1 MVFDPLTVRPHNRRP
16 DTGSVMHLVCPACDT
31 AFHVDPAALGEAGR
45 SVRCARCRTTWF
57 AEPLRVAE
65 PTLAVAMTSGEAA
78 VEEPARAKHPA
89 VLPEVVPWED
99 TVVVDIDTGPPLVPG
114 NLRGEESQARKTP
127 EHDETA
133 VLRQRSMERKVRVKK
148 RQWHSRLVAV
158 TIFLAAVVVGA
169 LGSRS
174 TVVRA
179 VPVLAGL
186 YAAVG
191 LSVNLR
197 GLEFNGVKTTREMQD
212 GIPVLVIAGEV
223 VNVTGHPVELP
234 RLRLGVLWPCNR
246 ELYSWTALLPR
257 SMLSEGEN
265 ISFRSRLAS
274 PPVEGREVVVRF
286 LNRSDLT
293 SGAR

>member
-1 MVFDPLTVRPHNRRP
+1 
-16 DTGSVMHLVCPACDT
+16 MHLVCPSCNT
-31 AFHVDPAALGEAGR
+31 AFLVDPAALGEAGR
-45 SVRCARCRTTWF
+45 TVRCASCRTTWF
-57 AEPLRVAE
+57 AEPLRAAE
-65 PTLAVAMTSGEAA
+65 PVLAVSMTTGDAAM
-78 VEEPARAKHPA
+78 EEPARAKHPA
-89 VLPEVVPWED
+89 VLPEVVSWED
-99 TVVVDIDTGPPLVPG
+99 TVVVDIDSGPPLAPG
-114 NLRGEESQARKTP
+114 NLRGEETPARKTP

-133 VLRQRSMERKVRVKK
+133 VLRQRSLERKARAKK
-148 RQWHSRLVAV
+148 RQGHSRLAAVA
-158 TIFLAAVVVGA
+158 IILAAVVVGT

-179 VPVLAGL
+179 VPDLAGL

-191 LSVNLR
+191 LPVNLR
-197 GLEFNGVKTTREMQD
+197 GLEFNGVQTTREMQD

-234 RLRLGVLWPCNR
+234 RLRLGVLGPGNR

-257 SMLSEGEN
+257 SILSDGEK

-274 PPVEGREVVVRF
+274 PPAEGREVVVRF

>member
-1 MVFDPLTVRPHNRRP
+1 
-16 DTGSVMHLVCPACDT
+16 MHLVCPSCDT
-31 AFHVDPAALGEAGR
+31 AFLVDPAALGEAGR

-57 AEPLRVAE
+57 AEPLRAIE
-65 PTLAVAMTSGEAA
+65 PALADAMTTGDAA
-78 VEEPARAKHPA
+78 MKQPASAKPPA
-89 VLPEVVPWED
+89 VLPEVVAWDD
-99 TVVVDIDTGPPLVPG
+99 TVVVDIDSGPPLAPG
-114 NLRGEESQARKTP
+114 SLRGEESPARKTP

-133 VLRQRSMERKVRVKK
+133 VMRQRSMERKAHAKK
-148 RQWHSRLVAV
+148 RQGRSRLAAV
-158 TIFLAAVVVGA
+158 TIILAAVVVGA

-179 VPVLAGL
+179 VPDLAGL

-191 LSVNLR
+191 LPVNLR
-197 GLEFNGVKTTREMQD
+197 GLEFSNVKTTREMQD

-234 RLRLGVLWPCNR
+234 RLRLGVLGPGNR

-257 SMLSEGEN
+257 SILSDGEK

-274 PPVEGREVVVRF
+274 PPAEGREVLVRF

-293 SGAR
+293 SGTR